1 VKRYEQHTDGL
12 YLTPELDF
20 LERETASAGCFV
32 AELRCGPTAYC
43 FVTWMLFALV
53 VSVNPVVCLVN
64 DPCWLGERSRADI
77 KRRQ

>member
-1 VKRYEQHTDGL
+1 MSAKQRQ
-12 YLTPELDF
+12 LDV
-20 LERETASAGCFV
+20 SQQNSV
-32 AELRCGPTAYC
+32 AAPTAYC

-77 KRRQ
+77 KRR